1 MTYLVAGIIA
11 GEIVLYVVM
20 MPHRDGHRRATVG
33 WFYQALCLGLFA
45 TAFASLCAYLDT
57 FHKLQNL
64 DIAGQRYL
72 AVRDMVG
79 TLRDMES
86 GHRGFLLTGRA
97 SYAEPYQAG
106 LKILPQRARRLHDL
120 YRDND
125 GDQARA
131 EGILKLVDIR
141 TRAMAESYRLREQHR
156 TEEALAALES
166 DRGKST
172 MDLIR
177 IAADELARE
186 ALRRYDFVKAQIK
199 ELAEARIFMA
209 AAVMAGAVVQM
220 ALVAIGSQPVVT
232 PPPRNEEPS

>member
-1 MTYLVAGIIA
+1 MTYLIAGIIA
-11 GEIVLYVVM
+11 GEIVLYLVM
-20 MPHRDGHRRATVG
+20 MPHRDGLHPRAAVG

-72 AVRDMVG
+72 AVRDLVG

-106 LKILPQRARRLHDL
+106 LKALPTRTRRLHDL

-141 TRAMAESYRLREQHR
+141 AHAMAESYRLREQHR
-156 TEEALAALES
+156 PEEALVALES

-186 ALRRYDFVKAQIK
+186 ALRRYDFVKLQIK
-199 ELAEARIFMA
+199 TLAEARIFMA
-209 AAVMAGAVVQM
+209 AAVMVGAVVQM

-232 PPPRNEEPS
+232 PPRSNVTS